1 MRLIIDNTELDLN
14 PDTTIDYN
22 QSSSIFNALKGD
34 YSYPFDL
41 PGTAKNLQL
50 FGNPHLA
57 SSGAD
62 VQREFQGELWIG
74 SFLLGKGI
82 IRLRNTKVSRNGAF
96 LIVNLEFAPA
106 NIPKKIWQKNINSFD
121 FGSETIPVQTIQAKH
136 YWSVSWSSLGM
147 ESYVTSQDYRY
158 YDCLIFIDGQFL
170 TGIELINYESISYTD
185 KNMAKFKNDVSE
197 KFSRLSVD
205 GITTN
210 SDNTKINIKV
220 DKLATEVKIIFRGA
234 LFITG
239 PYTEFGFHQLS
250 LINFTTINQ
259 SYFDA
264 KIDNTVYCLPEIINQ
279 KFYTGGSFNGVIN
292 KKDGSHVMLNS
303 DEYQSRYCVVPHLKF
318 LWVFQRLAE
327 FLNLDFTGAFFT
339 NSNIQKLIFHNLFA
353 TDKQAAE
360 TTIPFNVHS
369 NTINYSNHLPEIKL
383 GEFFQALV
391 DQFGIGIEFNTLT
404 QTADFFFFNEVL
416 QSNDFIDLSGRLA
429 VVYESEV
436 QDIKKKQMIWEFDA
450 ADEIAKNTI
459 DIFKSMPTDEIV
471 EADSD
476 FAYDDIK
483 AKFPSLLVET
493 ELVGSEPLS
502 FLLRKNPQIKQTG
515 ISVLYSQS
523 KNKNTLRFLFW
534 ENGKA
539 DSQTDTL
546 ALSFYGEHN
555 LYDELLSKKLAALNN
570 NKPFKRKA
578 LLSLTELMSF
588 RFKTKI
594 FADGIWYLADNFSV
608 KLRKEQAIYE
618 VEFLLR
624 RLLF

>member
-1 MRLIIDNTELDLN
+1 MRLIIDNTELDLS
-14 PDTTIDYN
+14 PDTVLDYN

-34 YSYPFDL
+34 YSYPYDL

-50 FGNPHLA
+50 FGNPHLPT
-57 SSGAD
+57 SGAD

-74 SFLLGKGI
+74 SFLFGKGI

-106 NIPKKIWQKNINSFD
+106 NIPKKIWQKNINTFD

-136 YWSVSWSSLGM
+136 YWSVGWSSLGM
-147 ESYVTSQDYRY
+147 ESNVTSPDYRY
-158 YDCLIFIDGQFL
+158 YQCLVYVDGQL
-170 TGIELINYESISYTD
+170 VVNVLISYDTISSSE
-185 KNMAKFKNDVSE
+185 KNMTKFKNDIADL
-197 KFSRLSVD
+197 FSNVNVE
-205 GITTN
+205 GITII
-210 SDNTKINIKV
+210 SDNSKINIKV
-220 DKLATEVKIIFRGA
+220 DKLATEVKVLFTGA
-234 LFITG
+234 LFVTG
-239 PYTEFGFHQLS
+239 PYTNFGFHQFS

-259 SYFDA
+259 TYFDS
-264 KIDNTVYCLPEIINQ
+264 KIDNSIYCLPEIINQ

-318 LWVFQRLAE
+318 LWVFQKLSE
-327 FLNLDFTGAFFT
+327 FLNLDFTGAFFS

-369 NTINYSNHLPEIKL
+369 NTITYANHLPEIKL

-391 DQFGIGIEFNTLT
+391 DEFGIGIEFNTLT

-436 QDIKKKQMIWEFDA
+436 QDIKKKQMVWEFDS

-459 DIFKSMPTDEIV
+459 DIFKPMPADDVV

-483 AKFPSLLVET
+483 GRFPSLLVET
-493 ELVGSEPLS
+493 ELVGSEPLT

-515 ISVLYSQS
+515 ISVLYSQT
-523 KNKNTLRFLFW
+523 KNKNPLRFLFW

-539 DSQTDTL
+539 DSQTDNL
-546 ALSFYGEHN
+546 SLSFYGENN